1 MIGKRLIKELQDLQ
15 SSPVPGTSVVADGPL
30 KWIITFEGP
39 AGSPYEGGQFKMS
52 ATFPEN
58 YPFAMAKFKFETPV
72 YHPNVYKDG
81 DHAGEI
87 CDKALGSDDWKPN
100 SMTRNVI

>member
-1 MIGKRLIKELQDLQ
+1 
-15 SSPVPGTSVVADGPL
+15 
-30 KWIITFEGP
+30 
-39 AGSPYEGGQFKMS
+39 MS

-81 DHAGEI
+81 EHAGEI

-100 SMTRNVI
+100 SMTRNVIQLLAEMWNSPNTDEGALNAEAA